1 MLVIITK
8 RYDSSVLKQKVHP
21 TLIDNDGK
29 PINPLT
35 VSDERG
41 RVLIAAGVAK
51 EYIPT
56 TDEEMD
62 NSAVQTVSESNDN
75 SDAKEEGDVVT
86 DDSSAAAEDDAENV
100 EDKSA
105 ETESTEETDVKE
117 ESKDVDDETKSKKE
131 TKKNKES
138 K

>member
-41 RVLIAAGVAK
+41 HVLIAAGVAK

-56 TDEEMD
+56 ADEDMD

-75 SDAKEEGDVVT
+75 SDAKEGDVVT
-86 DDSSAAAEDDAENV
+86 DDNSAAAEDDAENV
-100 EDKSA
+100 EDKSE
-105 ETESTEETDVKE
+105 ETESTEDADAKE
-117 ESKDVDDETKSKKE
+117 ESKDADDETKSKKE

>member
-56 TDEEMD
+56 TDEDMD

-75 SDAKEEGDVVT
+75 SDAKEGDVVT
-86 DDSSAAAEDDAENV
+86 DDSSAAAEDDAENA

-105 ETESTEETDVKE
+105 ETETTEETDAKE